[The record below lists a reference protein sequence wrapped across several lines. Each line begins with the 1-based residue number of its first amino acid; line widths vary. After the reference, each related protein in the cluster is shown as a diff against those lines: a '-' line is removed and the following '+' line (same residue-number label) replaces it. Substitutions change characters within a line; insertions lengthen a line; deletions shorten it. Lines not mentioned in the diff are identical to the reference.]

1 MKNSLLIAINSFKD
15 AKRQKIILLFAFIAI
30 VLILLSNYF
39 SKMNLGTEQLSF
51 VADFGAGAL
60 SFFGVIIAIVATAQL
75 IHSEYDNKSLY
86 VLVSKPISHFDFIV
100 GKFFGISFLLALYTL
115 CVAVLTFGF
124 LYYLQIQLSKIP
136 EELLIGGHREINVLG
151 FASYAF
157 LQWLKLSLICAIS
170 ILVCTVSRSMMF
182 SVIISFTI
190 FGICLLSS
198 IASEQTSFFYVLIKY
213 IFPDISIF
221 DKSQD
226 FIFSAVNIGMFLS
239 WAIYAIVYIV
249 FVNLLASYLFSK
261 RQL

>member
-1 MKNSLLIAINSFKD
+1 MKNSILIAINSFKD
-15 AKRQKIILLFAFIAI
+15 ARRQKIILLFAFIAI

-39 SKMNLGTEQLSF
+39 SKMNLGSEQLSF

-60 SFFGVIIAIVATAQL
+60 SFFGVIIAIVATSQL

-86 VLVSKPISHFDFIV
+86 VLISKPISHFDFIV

-124 LYYLQIQLSKIP
+124 LYYLQLKLVKIP
-136 EELLIGGHREINVLG
+136 EELLVGGHREVSVLG
-151 FASYAF
+151 FISYAF
-157 LQWLKLSLICAIS
+157 LQWLKLSLVCAIS

-182 SVIISFTI
+182 SVIISFAI
-190 FGICLLSS
+190 FGICLLSAISPEDTS
-198 IASEQTSFFYVLIKY
+198 IFNILIKY

-221 DKSQD
+221 DEAQI
-226 FIFSAVNIGMFLS
+226 FIFEGVNVGIFFTWFL
-239 WAIYAIVYIV
+239 YAIGYII
-249 FVNLLASYLFSK
+249 FVNLLAGFLFSK